1 VETATRRAER
11 PALLFGVALAWAVAT
26 WACVALV
33 TDVDDDTAA
42 LWIGVVLTLAGP
54 PVLVLPVAWTLF
66 GGPAG
71 RTAGLLGGVGGTL
84 LLIAF
89 IALAGAGA
97 FLYPFHT
104 DDSRAPTLG
113 ALAAPWYIVGVVTAL
128 AGLVVLGAAV
138 VARLRR

>member
-1 VETATRRAER
+1 VETTTRRAER

-42 LWIGVVLTLAGP
+42 LWIGVALTLAGP
-54 PVLVLPVAWTLF
+54 PVLVLPAVWALP
-66 GGPAG
+66 GR
-71 RTAGLLGGVGGTL
+71 RTAGRLGSAGGTL
-84 LLIAF
+84 LLAAF
-89 IALAGAGA
+89 VALAGAGA

-113 ALAAPWYIVGVVTAL
+113 ALAAPWYIVGVVAAL
-128 AGLVVLGAAV
+128 AGLAVLGAAV

>member
-1 VETATRRAER
+1 METATRRAER

-54 PVLVLPVAWTLF
+54 PVLVLPAAWALS
-66 GGPAG
+66 GR
-71 RTAGLLGGVGGTL
+71 RTAGRLGAAGGTL
-84 LLIAF
+84 LLVAF
-89 IALAGAGA
+89 VALAGAGA

-113 ALAAPWYIVGVVTAL
+113 WLAAPWYIVGVVAAL
-128 AGLVVLGAAV
+128 AGLLTLGAAV
-138 VARLRR
+138 VARVRR